1 MSIQEYIENG
11 LVSYGVDP
19 ADSDYQRGY
28 EACLKE
34 ISKLIEDGTIEVD
47 HF

>member
-1 MSIQEYIENG
+1 MKVLTVIEQMLETFKN
-11 LVSYGVDP
+11 DP

-34 ISKLIEDGTIEVD
+34 P
-47 HF
+47 